1 MKSRS
6 PDEKK
11 LKSLEKKR
19 TAALEMAQEKDETKK
34 KSAANEKEGGPFQTP
49 HSGWGHGVV
58 RDPRG
63 LQLLLG
69 VIANGFTDFTE
80 CPHCV
85 KYDD

>member
-19 TAALEMAQEKDETKK
+19 AAALEMAQEKDETKK
-34 KSAANEKEGGPFQTP
+34 ACPANEKEIESKPP
-49 HSGWGHGVV
+49 HSRWGHGVV

-80 CPHCV
+80 CLYCV